1 MASEAFKAR
10 IRRAKAE
17 LWHAQ
22 ECLNREVTTCSGCHR
37 LHPIHKDEWQKGNDI
52 EHMINKLGRWAS
64 GGNADD

>member
-22 ECLNREVTTCSGCHR
+22 ECLNREVTTCCGCNR
-37 LHPIHKDEWQKGNDI
+37 LKPDHKDEWQKAQEID
-52 EHMINKLGRWAS
+52 HMINRLDRWAS
-64 GGNADD
+64 GGNADG